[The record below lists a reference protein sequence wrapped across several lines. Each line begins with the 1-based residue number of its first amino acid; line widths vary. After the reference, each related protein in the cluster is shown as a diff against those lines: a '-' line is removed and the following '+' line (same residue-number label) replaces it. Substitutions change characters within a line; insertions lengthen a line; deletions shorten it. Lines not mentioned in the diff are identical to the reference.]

1 MELAIQKQ
9 TKIQQQLDKQ
19 PRTWIF
25 QVVAALVFLLLMAW
39 SSGTI
44 KFSGFATGG
53 MDIAKNIITGIFTP
67 DTDLLFNF
75 TTQGV
80 PYLLLETVC
89 IAFLG
94 TIVGAILAIPIAFL
108 SATNIVP
115 KPVAFVGRIII
126 MAIRTIPAFIYGLM
140 FIRVTGPGAFAGL
153 LTMSLCS
160 IGMVSKMYIEA
171 IEDID
176 TKILESLD
184 ACGCTTFQKIRYGII
199 PQLMPDF
206 ASTIIYR
213 FDMNLR
219 DATVLG
225 LVGAGGIGAPL
236 IFAMNAYRWNQV
248 GAILAGLI
256 VLVLVIEWFS
266 GKIRVKLARG

>member
-1 MELAIQKQ
+1 MKPEIRKQ
-9 TKIQQQLDKQ
+9 LEKQ
-19 PRTWIF
+19 PKTWIF
-25 QVVAALVFLLLMAW
+25 QVICLLIFMVLMVW
-39 SSGTI
+39 SSSTVKFTGLAKGGT
-44 KFSGFATGG
+44 
-53 MDIAKNIITGIFTP
+53 DIAKNILVGIFTP
-67 DTDLLFNF
+67 DPKLLFSF

-80 PYLLLETVC
+80 PYLLLETMC

-94 TIVGAILAIPIAFL
+94 TIVGAILAVPIAFL

-115 KPVAFVGRIII
+115 KPIALVGRLII
-126 MAIRTIPAFIYGLM
+126 MAVRTIPAFVYGLM
-140 FIRVTGPGAFAGL
+140 FIRVTGPGPFAGL

-176 TKILESLD
+176 IKILESLD
-184 ACGCTTFQKIRYGII
+184 ACGCTTFQKIRYGIL
-199 PQLMPDF
+199 PQLLPDF

-236 IFAMNAYRWNQV
+236 IFAMNAYRWNEV

-256 VLVLVIEWFS
+256 ILVLIIEFIS